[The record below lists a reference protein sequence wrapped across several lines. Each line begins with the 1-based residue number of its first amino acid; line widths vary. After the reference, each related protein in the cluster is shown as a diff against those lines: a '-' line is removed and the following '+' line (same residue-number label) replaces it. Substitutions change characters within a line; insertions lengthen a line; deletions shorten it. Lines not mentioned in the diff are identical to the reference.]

1 MWLQKEFSMD
11 KKTSEKNNP
20 GTIDFQK
27 LYAFKPEDLILDITN
42 SSYSN
47 MAYVQVSHRD
57 VSIDFLEMPGI
68 RKEGKNVVKGTRIYM
83 SHAAA
88 QKLAESLSNLL
99 DKVHSDGEMET
110 YTPTTACS
118 IESPGNKKIK

>member
-1 MWLQKEFSMD
+1 M
-11 KKTSEKNNP
+11 KTSEKHNP
-20 GTIDFQK
+20 GTLDLHE
-27 LYAFKPEDLILDITN
+27 LYAYKPEDMSLDITH

-57 VSIDFLEMPGI
+57 VSIDFLEMPGV
-68 RKEGKNVVKGTRIYM
+68 RREGKNIVKGSRIYM

-88 QKLAESLSNLL
+88 QKLAESLSKLL

-110 YTPTTACS
+110 YTPVSDHTQS
-118 IESPGNKKIK
+118 NSPATKKSK